1 MNTKPPPPWGDFEC
15 SSSFP
20 LSLSI
25 LSGTAIKSKDLTQ
38 ANNPR
43 LPSKRQVAVC
53 YSLTLTKNPAV
64 EASPPL
70 PLSLLSLNSPFPAT
84 ILGYFFV
91 RSVLKISDSEEKRLG
106 FAVTLKRKFL
116 LSQQVPRVTTAN
128 TFLCSRIK
136 DNYLLGR
143 RGPKDEAQL
152 TLSQPFRTSLQP
164 RATFPATRRRR
175 EDTDKSRP
183 QAACAQK

>member
-1 MNTKPPPPWGDFEC
+1 MNTEPPPPWGDFEC

-25 LSGTAIKSKDLTQ
+25 LSGTAIKTKDLTQ

-43 LPSKRQVAVC
+43 LPSSSGLLFSHPDQESRRG
-53 YSLTLTKNPAV
+53 SLPL
-64 EASPPL
+64 L